1 MLLQY
6 LGIRYFLFRAH
17 EDENKATAT
26 PSANE
31 YVGPAT
37 NSNMEN
43 LTVTL
48 VQQSEVSRTDFVDV
62 TNSAEYNLS
71 STPNYTASSAAH
83 PDSAS
88 HNYLQETQQMQNIS
102 PLTGYMVCALL
113 FLWLQLVPI
122 WCKCSHSN
130 CFYKLKVHSYFM
142 CIHLYTILLQSNVI
156 SVNPCCMIYCSG
168 YKTL

>member
-1 MLLQY
+1 MFFILKSFTPIMLLQY

-31 YVGPAT
+31 YVAPAT

-43 LTVTL
+43 LNVTS
-48 VQQSEVSRTDFVDV
+48 VQRSELPRTDFVDV
-62 TNSAEYNLS
+62 VNSAEYNLS

-83 PDSAS
+83 PDSAP
-88 HNYLQETQQMQNIS
+88 HNYLLETQQMQNIS
-102 PLTGYMVCALL
+102 PLTNYMVCALL

-122 WCKCSHSN
+122 WCKCSHAN
-130 CFYKLKVHSYFM
+130 LLYKLKVYRS
-142 CIHLYTILLQSNVI
+142 LILCASIYILFYY
-156 SVNPCCMIYCSG
+156 NPS
-168 YKTL
+168 LLV